1 MNYLEM
7 MNLMEEVVNEILL
20 KAGIDELVE
29 IKNTILEKYKKEIKE
44 FNLAKESYE
53 EIKKYGKYAPDYKK
67 ILNKLSVTKA
77 NLYKNIEVKKY
88 FELENKIKKETEDF
102 LKEFLEIISP
112 IDKGGTCRG

>member
-7 MNLMEEVVNEILL
+7 MDLMEEVVNEVLL
-20 KAGIDELVE
+20 KAGVNELVE
-29 IKNTILEKYKKEIKE
+29 IKNIILKKYEKEIKE

-53 EIKKYGKYAPDYKK
+53 EIKKYGKYASDYKEK
-67 ILNKLSVTKA
+67 LNNLSMAKA
-77 NLYKNIEVKKY
+77 NLYQNIEVKKY
-88 FELENKIKKETEDF
+88 FELENKIKKETEKF